1 MIQDLIF
8 TVVYG
13 RGCRGMSTVYKWE
26 GPVRFKNHIQGK
38 KKTFHR
44 QLFCHVVYTTNKKIL
59 WSLFIVLLF

>member
-13 RGCRGMSTVYKWE
+13 GRGCRGMSTIYKWE

-38 KKTFHR
+38 KN
-44 QLFCHVVYTTNKKIL
+44 LP
-59 WSLFIVLLF
+59 